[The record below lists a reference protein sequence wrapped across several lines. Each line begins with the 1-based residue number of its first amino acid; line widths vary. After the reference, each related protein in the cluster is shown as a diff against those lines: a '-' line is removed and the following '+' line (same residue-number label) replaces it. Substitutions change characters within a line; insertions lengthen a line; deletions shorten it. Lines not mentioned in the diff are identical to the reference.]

1 MEVILKD
8 DVPNLG
14 EMGDIVEVA
23 DGYGRNY
30 LLPEGL
36 AEQATPGKK
45 NKIQHQL
52 EQIELQREREREE
65 AREILGDIDGTSVT
79 LPSRVADSDRLYGSV
94 SDRDIADVLEQENIN
109 VHHKDIVLDEPIKE
123 LGIYKVPI
131 KLASGIYA
139 DVKVW
144 VVAM

>member
-52 EQIELQREREREE
+52 EQIEARREREREE

-79 LPSRVADSDRLYGSV
+79 IPSRVADSDRLYGSV
-94 SDRDIADVLEQENIN
+94 SDRDIADVLEQEDIR
-109 VHHKDIVLDEPIKE
+109 VHHKDIVLEEPIKE

>member
-94 SDRDIADVLEQENIN
+94 SDRDIADVLEQESIN

>member
-52 EQIELQREREREE
+52 EQIEAQREREREE